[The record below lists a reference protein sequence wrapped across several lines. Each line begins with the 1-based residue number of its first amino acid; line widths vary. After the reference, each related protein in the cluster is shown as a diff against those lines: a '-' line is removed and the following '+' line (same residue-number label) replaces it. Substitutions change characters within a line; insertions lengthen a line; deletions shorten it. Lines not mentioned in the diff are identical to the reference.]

1 MADSKAAPFD
11 PGLSSVGRLGRHAGL
26 AKRSIAGGLE
36 FGAGLPFRHFRLI
49 GHPVADQEDQRERGH
64 GQAQRVQGSCA
75 REHQHGAG
83 DGEGAELARA
93 QEAAGQVTAGR
104 AGIPGVDR
112 AIEIAGAAGVPLKIA
127 AKIDKVDQEYFDTC
141 VQPLLNGPD
150 IEFVGEVGYPEKSQ
164 FLGNAAALL
173 FPISWPEP
181 FGLVMI
187 EAMACGTPAIAY
199 PFGSVP
205 EVMADGV
212 SGFIVP
218 DLKRAVE
225 AVKKIDT
232 IDRKKVRKHFEQHF
246 TAERMAREYLKIYER
261 LVNRKKA
268 PLAAS
273 NGVLSWMKVTS
284 PSNTT

>member
-1 MADSKAAPFD
+1 
-11 PGLSSVGRLGRHAGL
+11 
-26 AKRSIAGGLE
+26 
-36 FGAGLPFRHFRLI
+36 
-49 GHPVADQEDQRERGH
+49 
-64 GQAQRVQGSCA
+64 
-75 REHQHGAG
+75 
-83 DGEGAELARA
+83 
-93 QEAAGQVTAGR
+93 
-104 AGIPGVDR
+104 
-112 AIEIAGAAGVPLKIA
+112 
-127 AKIDKVDQEYFDTC
+127 
-141 VQPLLNGPD
+141 
-150 IEFVGEVGYPEKSQ
+150 
-164 FLGNAAALL
+164 
-173 FPISWPEP
+173 
-181 FGLVMI
+181 MI
-187 EAMACGTPAIAY
+187 EAMACGTPVIAY

-225 AVKKIDT
+225 AVNKIDK